1 MLLQSSVYQQ
11 DHRMNLTLALKVL
24 THANPSLELSTLNVL
39 MFTKLVLLFI
49 VIVTSTYKK

>member
-1 MLLQSSVYQQ
+1 
-11 DHRMNLTLALKVL
+11 MNLTLALKVL